1 MDRLKN
7 VIRAQLTECGWRD
20 EMRKTCQAYTRS
32 RGIEQ
37 VSLDELVAEIAPKGR
52 ASVPDKVKSDI
63 LDEIRK
69 SAKFIDMNK

>member
-1 MDRLKN
+1 M
-7 VIRAQLTECGWRD
+7 IRARLTECGWRD
-20 EMRKTCQAYTRS
+20 EMKKTCQYYTRS

-52 ASVPDKVKSDI
+52 ASVPDEVKSDI